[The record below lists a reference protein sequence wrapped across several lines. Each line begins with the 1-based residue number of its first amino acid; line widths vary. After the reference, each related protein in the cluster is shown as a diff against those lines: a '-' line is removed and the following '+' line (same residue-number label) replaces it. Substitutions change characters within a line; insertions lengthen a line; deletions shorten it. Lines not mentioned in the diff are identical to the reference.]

1 VSGRF
6 RIVYGSRRVAAL
18 SALGWPAIP
27 SVIVESDPDDDL
39 LRSLT
44 ENIQRRGL
52 SRTERADALERF
64 AETGLGRKKRAARL
78 GMSPNVIW
86 QWLKVGRSAVLL
98 DALRSDQIGIH
109 QARQMCSLPDEM
121 VAALLPELR
130 GKPDAWCAARIA
142 RAVDDSR
149 KRPPNGTF

>member
-1 VSGRF
+1 
-6 RIVYGSRRVAAL
+6 
-18 SALGWPAIP
+18 
-27 SVIVESDPDDDL
+27 
-39 LRSLT
+39 
-44 ENIQRRGL
+44 
-52 SRTERADALERF
+52 
-64 AETGLGRKKRAARL
+64 GLGGKEIAARL
-78 GMSPNVIW
+78 GMSPNMIW

-149 KRPPNGTF
+149 KRPPNGTFKKHAETHVRRSLELILEHMRGIREIRSQAEVDLLRDVIALVARWERDLLRAKTAPT